1 LSFENENTCF
11 KAKLLGTFD
20 EIGRRFDAAVEVL
33 LHGFKYS
40 YPNYVGGIERRSAHE
55 FEVISPIDST
65 IQLGSFQKMPADQA
79 KKAVEASRHAFAE
92 WRNTS
97 WLERVNIFEKAADM
111 MADEKFSLAAAITL
125 NNGKNRYEAVA
136 DVDEAIDFIRYYCQ
150 QMREN
155 EGYDREMLS
164 TYPDETVRSVLRP
177 YGVFAVICPFNYP
190 VAITTGMMAGA
201 LITGNTVV
209 LKPSSAVPL
218 PPFLLY
224 EVFRRAGVPDGV
236 INLVTGPGDELGD
249 ALVHSDV
256 DGIVFTGSRAVG
268 ERMIMSAASR
278 ERHVPVIA
286 EMGGKNAIIV
296 TEKADLDKAVE
307 GVAKAAFGYSGQKC
321 SACSRLFVHSKVYD
335 TFVSKLV
342 EYTASLKVGDPLEKD
357 TFTGPVISEA
367 KVKQFLQCA
376 DMAGKDGRVL
386 TGGKRIS
393 SEFLEQ
399 GNYVELTIVDSL
411 PDDHYLMRT
420 ELFLPFL
427 CVTRADSLEDAIARA
442 NAVDYGL
449 TAGIFSE
456 DADELYAFF
465 RDIEAGVVYANRRRS
480 GSSGAMV
487 GSQAFGGWK
496 ASGSTGKG
504 TGSVY
509 YLQQFMREQSRTVV
523 RP

>member
-1 LSFENENTCF
+1 
-11 KAKLLGTFD
+11 
-20 EIGRRFDAAVEVL
+20 
-33 LHGFKYS
+33 
-40 YPNYVGGIERRSAHE
+40 
-55 FEVISPIDST
+55 
-65 IQLGSFQKMPADQA
+65 
-79 KKAVEASRHAFAE
+79 
-92 WRNTS
+92 
-97 WLERVNIFEKAADM
+97 
-111 MADEKFSLAAAITL
+111 
-125 NNGKNRYEAVA
+125 
-136 DVDEAIDFIRYYCQ
+136 
-150 QMREN
+150 
-155 EGYDREMLS
+155 
-164 TYPDETVRSVLRP
+164 
-177 YGVFAVICPFNYP
+177 
-190 VAITTGMMAGA
+190 
-201 LITGNTVV
+201 
-209 LKPSSAVPL
+209 
-218 PPFLLY
+218 
-224 EVFRRAGVPDGV
+224 VFRRAGVPDGV
-236 INLVTGPGDELGD
+236 INLVTGPGEELGE

-321 SACSRLFVHSKVYD
+321 SACSRLFVHDKVYD

-386 TGGKRIS
+386 TGGKRIT

-509 YLQQFMREQSRTVV
+509 YLPQFMREQSRTVV
-523 RP
+523 NP